1 MIVSKECND
10 YLLTIFF
17 IIPIFCISACSGKKN
32 DSSDPVTSTEEQ
44 QLISQSNAFPD
55 SLLLKENLIQYYRE
69 NGRYD
74 KAINATNAAIQK
86 DSINP
91 RLWDIKATL
100 HFENTDTLQSIMA
113 FEKAIDLYPDPAYI
127 ISLGTLYAQTKNEKA
142 LALADALL
150 IASKSKA
157 DKEAF
162 FIKGLYYNYAG
173 DKKKAIVFF
182 DKCLSISYSFMEAY
196 REKAIALYDLGKFN
210 DALAV
215 LDKAVTLQ
223 NNFDEGYYYM
233 GRCFEKL
240 NRKAEAAEAYQTAIM
255 YDPEYAEAKD
265 ALAKLGYK

>member
-1 MIVSKECND
+1 MIVSQKCND
-10 YLLTIFF
+10 CSLLIAF
-17 IIPIFCISACSGKKN
+17 IILIFGLGGCSEKKKDSAK
-32 DSSDPVTSTEEQ
+32 PVTSNEEQ
-44 QLISQSNAFPD
+44 QLISQANTYPD

-69 NGRYD
+69 SGRYD
-74 KAINATNAAIQK
+74 KAIKATNEAIQK

-100 HFENTDTLQSIMA
+100 HFENGDTLHSIQA

-150 IASKSKA
+150 QASKSKA

-162 FIKGLYYNYAG
+162 FIKGLFYSYSG

-182 DKCLSISYSFMEAY
+182 DKCLSLSYSFMEAY
-196 REKAIALYDLGKFN
+196 REKAIALYDMGKYS

-233 GRCFEKL
+233 GRCLEKL
-240 NRKAEAAEAYQTAIM
+240 NRKTEAAEAYQRAIM

>member
-1 MIVSKECND
+1 MIMSEKCND
-10 YLLTIFF
+10 CVLLLAGIFLIYF
-17 IIPIFCISACSGKKN
+17 VTACSDKK
-32 DSSDPVTSTEEQ
+32 SDAAASVLSTVEQ
-44 QLISQSNAFPD
+44 QLRLEVNSHPD

-74 KAINATNAAIQK
+74 QAFKATNEAIKK
-86 DSINP
+86 DSMNP

-100 HFENTDTLQSIMA
+100 NFENGDTSQSILA

-150 IASKSKA
+150 LASKSKA

-173 DKKKAIVFF
+173 DKKKAIIFF
-182 DKCLSISYSFMEAY
+182 DKCLSLSYSFMEAY
-196 REKAIALYDLGKFN
+196 REKAIALYDMGKYQ
-210 DALAV
+210 DALAL

-223 NNFDEGYYYM
+223 NNFDEGYYYI
-233 GRCFEKL
+233 GRCLEKL
-240 NRKAEAAEAYQTAIM
+240 NRKAEAVEAYQTAIM
-255 YDPEYAEAKD
+255 YDSEYAEAKD
-265 ALAKLGYK
+265 ALARLGYK

>member
-1 MIVSKECND
+1 MLIAS
-10 YLLTIFF
+10 
-17 IIPIFCISACSGKKN
+17 IISMYNLNACSDKKN
-32 DSSDPVTSTEEQ
+32 DSTDAITLTEEQ
-44 QLISQSNAFPD
+44 QLISQSNAYPD
-55 SLLLKENLIQYYRE
+55 SLLLKENLIQFYRE
-69 NGRYD
+69 SGRYD
-74 KAINATNAAIQK
+74 QAIQATSEAIKK

-100 HFENTDTLQSIMA
+100 YFENGDTLQSIMA

-162 FIKGLYYNYAG
+162 FIKGLYYNYTG

-182 DKCLSISYSFMEAY
+182 DKCLSLSYSFMEAY
-196 REKAIALYDLGKFN
+196 REKAIALYDMGQYPE
-210 DALAV
+210 ALAV

-255 YDPEYAEAKD
+255 YDPNYSEAKD
-265 ALAKLGYK
+265 ALAKLGYKQ